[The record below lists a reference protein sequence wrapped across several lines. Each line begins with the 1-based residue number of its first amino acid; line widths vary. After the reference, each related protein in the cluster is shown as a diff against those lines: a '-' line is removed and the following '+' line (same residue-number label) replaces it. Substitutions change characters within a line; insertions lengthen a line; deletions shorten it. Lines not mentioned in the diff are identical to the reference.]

1 MDSKRPYSLAVHGGA
16 GTILRE
22 ALNPELEQEYREALV
37 LAIAA
42 GEGILQNG
50 GSAVDAVEAAVA
62 EMEDCALFNA
72 GKGAVF
78 THEGQHELDASIMDG
93 RRRRAGAVAGLKHI
107 RNPIRLCRHIM
118 DHSEHVLM
126 IGSGAEQFAL
136 EHGFGLV
143 ENSYFTTEFRR
154 EQWLRLKDTDNT
166 ALDHSTHHLRKYG
179 TVGAVAYDMKGNL
192 AAATSTGGVT
202 NKRFGRV
209 GDSPI
214 IGAGTYAENGICAVS
229 ATGYG
234 EYFMRG
240 VAAYEVAALIKHA
253 KLSLE
258 AACNEV
264 IFEIIPE
271 LGGDGG
277 LIAINNQG
285 DIYMPFNTKGMYRA
299 AIRENGELIIGI
311 YEE

>member
-50 GSAVDAVEAAVA
+50 GSAVDAVEAAVS
-62 EMEDCALFNA
+62 EMEDCELFNA
-72 GKGAVF
+72 GKGAVY
-78 THEGQHELDASIMDG
+78 THEGTHELDASIMDG
-93 RRRRAGAVAGLKHI
+93 RHRRAGAVAGVKHI
-107 RNPIRLCRHIM
+107 KNPIKLCRHIM
-118 DHSEHVLM
+118 DHSEHVFML
-126 IGSGAEQFAL
+126 GAGAEQFAL

-143 ENSYFTTEFRR
+143 ENSYFSTEFRK
-154 EQWLRLKDTDNT
+154 EQWLRLKDTEIT
-166 ALDHSTHHLRKYG
+166 ALDHSLHHLRKYG
-179 TVGAVAYDMKGNL
+179 TVGAVAYDTKGNL

-214 IGAGTYAENGICAVS
+214 IGAGTYAENGVCAVS

-234 EYFMRG
+234 EYFLRG
-240 VAAYEVAALIKHA
+240 VAAYEVATLIKHG

-277 LIAINNQG
+277 LIAINNKG